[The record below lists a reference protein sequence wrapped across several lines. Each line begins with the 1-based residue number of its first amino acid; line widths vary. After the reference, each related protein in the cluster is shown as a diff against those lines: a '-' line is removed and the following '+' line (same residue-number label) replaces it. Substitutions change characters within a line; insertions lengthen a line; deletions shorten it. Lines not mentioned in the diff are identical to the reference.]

1 MLIAPFI
8 RKIRTKRALIVLGS
22 IGAVLG
28 DLPDLIGEYGYLF
41 QHGNGHLRFD
51 SHYGVIRDYLI
62 YIPMCA
68 LHYWLDSYTTKML
81 TRWTVWNQWVEFEV
95 MLWTI
100 NLIFIAVLIMIWRRV
115 QDRRRAEARFHFS
128 IDR

>member
-8 RKIRTKRALIVLGS
+8 RKIRSKRILVLLGS

-41 QHGNGHLRFD
+41 HHGSGHLRFE

-68 LHYWLDSYTTKML
+68 LHYWLDSYTSKML
-81 TRWTVWNQWVEFEV
+81 TRWTVWNQWVEFEL

-100 NLIFIAVLIMIWRRV
+100 NLICIVVLIMIWRRV
-115 QDRRRAEARFHFS
+115 QDRRRAEERFHFS